1 MKLLRSLGS
10 GTLILATV
18 AVLTACGGG
27 GGGGIDT
34 GGGGGG
40 GGGGTVSPPTAPRM
54 AVGAYSIK
62 QLHFSWS
69 DEGGGTTHFK
79 LLESLRGD
87 GHYTVL
93 ADNLPVDTH
102 THALQA
108 FLPPRVHSRY
118 ILQACNSGGC
128 TDSQAVASL
137 LPLNDAVGYLKASNT
152 SANQEFGTS
161 VALSADGNTLA
172 VGTPLESDSASGIN
186 QPNHDSAAAGSG
198 AVYVFVRDGQAWVQ
212 QAFVKAGKSEAGD
225 GFGTSVALSAD
236 GNTLVVGAPG
246 ESSSRLGI
254 NQTDTEAGT
263 PRSGALYV
271 FGRAAGSWTQQAFI
285 KAFNN
290 GPNHAL
296 GSSVA
301 ISADGHTVAGGAPG
315 ESSNLTGEYKIAGAP
330 FGNLGAP
337 ASGAVYTYRWIDAAW
352 DTGLYIKASNPGT
365 NDRFGSAL
373 AWSGDG
379 QTLAVGAPGEASSA
393 TGLNGLQG
401 DDSAPNSGAAYLF
414 TAITPASP
422 TAPDLQQTAYVKA
435 ATTTAGDAF
444 GTAVALS
451 HNGATLGVS
460 APQEGGS
467 GAAYVFA
474 RGTGNAWGQSA
485 HLKAFN
491 PDAVDLFGVGIAL
504 SPDGNTLAVGAPLE
518 DGDGL
523 GLSDPPVDNN
533 NASGAGA
540 AYVFARGNAG
550 WAQQAYVKATNAR
563 TGGRFGRSVAL
574 AQNSGGMPTLAVGA
588 TGEGSGA
595 TGVGGDQSRTDA
607 PTSGAVYLY

>member
-1 MKLLRSLGS
+1 MKFLRSLGS
-10 GTLILATV
+10 GTLIVATV
-18 AVLTACGGG
+18 AVLAACGGS

-40 GGGGTVSPPTAPRM
+40 GTVNPPAAPRM

-79 LLESLRGD
+79 LLESLQGD

-137 LPLNDAVGYLKASNT
+137 LPLNDAIGYLKASNT
-152 SANQEFGTS
+152 GANQEFGTS

-186 QPNHDSAAAGSG
+186 QPNHDSAAAASG
-198 AVYVFVRDGQAWVQ
+198 AVYVFVRNGQAWAQ

-254 NQTDTEAGT
+254 NQPDTEAGT

-271 FGRAAGSWTQQAFI
+271 FRRDAGSWTQKAFI
-285 KAFNN
+285 KAFNSA
-290 GPNHAL
+290 PDHAL

-301 ISADGHTVAGGAPG
+301 ISGDGLAVAGGAPG
-315 ESSNLTGEYKIAGAP
+315 ESSNFVGLFKIGLAP
-330 FGNLGAP
+330 SGNLGAP
-337 ASGAVYTYRWIDAAW
+337 ASGAVYTYRFTDGVW
-352 DTGLYIKASNPGT
+352 DTGAYIKASNTGA

-379 QTLAVGAPGEASSA
+379 QALAVGAPGEASSA
-393 TGLNGLQG
+393 QGIDGLQG
-401 DDSAPNSGAAYLF
+401 DDSAPNSGAAYVF
-414 TAITPASP
+414 TAIAPASP
-422 TAPDLQQTAYVKA
+422 IEPDLQQTAYVKA
-435 ATTTAGDAF
+435 ASTTAGDAF

-474 RGTGNAWGQSA
+474 RGAGNAWGQSA
-485 HLKAFN
+485 YLKAFN
-491 PDAVDLFGVGIAL
+491 PGAVDLFGVSIAL

-533 NASGAGA
+533 DASGAGA

-550 WAQQAYVKATNAR
+550 WAQQAYVKAANAR
-563 TGGRFGRSVAL
+563 IGGRFGRSVAL
-574 AQNSGGMPTLAVGA
+574 AQNNGGMPTLAVGA
-588 TGEGSGA
+588 TGDGSGA